1 MMKSLHNLHVSK
13 RSLGIYALLA
23 ILIGS
28 FFGGG
33 MWNILTLNLSN
44 LNSQQF
50 ASLRAL
56 QKFTSEKQLVEFL
69 ETKPQGG
76 MYWSLPSMPSPMPG
90 GLKSFTNIE
99 MDSAAESGQ
108 SSPDYSG
115 TNVQVEGVDEAD
127 LVKTDG
133 SYIYL
138 VKGEK
143 VFIVKAF
150 PVEDAG
156 VISVLELKFPASDL
170 YINDGKL
177 VVIQALTPYYSWYRW
192 EESHPW
198 IDMLNTTILVYD
210 VSDKAAPTLERTVE
224 LDGYYTSSRM
234 IGDYVYAITTEPAI
248 LNNTEPILPKFSSND
263 YISEAKPKDIW
274 YNNQTDYYHDY
285 TNIVAINVQDPK
297 EWITHETYLLSSS
310 HTLYVSQEN
319 IYLTSPWWLQYGEE
333 GFESTMIYKIKV
345 KEGEIQYDAEGSVP
359 GRLLNQ
365 FSLDEYD
372 NHLRVATTEGY
383 LTRSGSKTSNNVYI
397 LNSSLGISGSI
408 EDLAPGEDIYSA
420 RFMGV
425 RGYLVTFKKV
435 DPLFVIDLSNTK
447 KPTVLGKL
455 KIPGYSDYLH
465 PYDENTL
472 IGVGKETVE
481 AEEGDF
487 AWYQGVKISL
497 FDVSDVSNP
506 RELAKYEI
514 GDRGTDSPAL
524 RNHKAFLFSEPRNLL
539 VFPVLV
545 AEINPDIYS
554 GEVPPNAYGEYV
566 YQGAFVFNVSRE
578 NGIILRGTITHIEDP
593 QEFLK
598 SGYWFESSS
607 MIERSLF
614 IENVLYTISQDIIKM
629 NSLEDLSEI
638 GLIQIQ

>member
-1 MMKSLHNLHVSK
+1 
-13 RSLGIYALLA
+13 
-23 ILIGS
+23 
-28 FFGGG
+28 
-33 MWNILTLNLSN
+33 
-44 LNSQQF
+44 
-50 ASLRAL
+50 
-56 QKFTSEKQLVEFL
+56 
-69 ETKPQGG
+69 
-76 MYWSLPSMPSPMPG
+76 MPSPMPR

-210 VSDKAAPTLERTVE
+210 VSDKAAPTLDRTVE
-224 LDGYYTSSRM
+224 VDGYYTSSRM
-234 IGDYVYAITTEPAI
+234 IGDYVYVITTEPAI

-274 YNNQTDYYHDY
+274 YNNQTDFYHDY
-285 TNIVAINVQDPK
+285 TNIVSINVQGPK

-310 HTLYVSQEN
+310 STLYVSQEN
-319 IYLTSPWWLQYGEE
+319 IYLTSPWWIQFEEE

-345 KEGEIQYDAEGSVP
+345 KKGEIEYDAEGSVP

-372 NHLRVATTEGY
+372 NHLRVATTKGY

-397 LNSSLGISGSI
+397 LNTSLGISGSI

-472 IGVGKETVE
+472 IGLGKETVE

-497 FDVSDVSNP
+497 FDVSDVANP

-514 GDRGTDSPAL
+514 GDRGTDSPVL
-524 RNHKAFLFSEPRNLL
+524 RNHKAFLLSEPRNLL

-566 YQGAFVFNVSRE
+566 YQGAFVFDVSRE
-578 NGIILRGTITHIEDP
+578 NGIILRGTVTHIEDP

-598 SGYWFESSS
+598 SGYWFESTS
-607 MIERSLF
+607 MIERSLY